1 MPSQK
6 FENLLNLA
14 LDTSMEEREKS
25 LELNVGYE
33 GEDNTWELIVKYH
46 GDLRAGMSSFFAL
59 PQGALLQI
67 EELIAGYAIM
77 TVPASMIDALAAV
90 EEIEY
95 IEKPKRLFFGV
106 LQGKIAS
113 CIAPGS
119 QLATALRGQGV
130 LVAVIDSGIAW
141 RNRDFCN
148 VDGSSRILYL
158 WDQTLQ
164 AEQVRERI
172 MESGLFSPEEGVIS
186 GEEPVSQEEGTVS
199 GEEAVAAEEENVS
212 EDGILPGDQKLEY
225 TPPEGFY
232 TGVEFNQAQ
241 INAALNAPS
250 ELEGNL
256 LVPSLDTSGHGTAV
270 AGIAAGNGAGSD
282 GVYAGVAP
290 ESELIIVK
298 LGTPRPDSFPRT
310 TELMRALTYVVRKSL
325 ELKRPVA
332 VNLSF
337 GNTYG
342 AHNGT
347 SLLERFIDN
356 VSEIGR
362 NVICVGS
369 GNEGASGGHTGG
381 SVGVTVGGASGS
393 AAGGAGGAVG
403 SVAGGAGGAAGSLA
417 GGAGGAGGI
426 SGGAAG
432 SLAGGTGGAG
442 GISGGAVGVG
452 SSPAAV
458 VELVI
463 GNYEAGMNVQ
473 LWKDYVDR
481 YRIRLISPTGES
493 FSVDTDRAG
502 RQTYFLEQ
510 TRILLY
516 NGEPA
521 PYLTSQEIYFDFLPL
536 ENRSYINSG
545 VWTFELEAVKTI
557 TGNYTFYLP
566 SETVRSEQTRF
577 LTPTPS
583 VTLTIPSTA
592 SKVIT
597 VGAYQSGLEAYADFS
612 GRGYLY
618 QDRLGGR
625 IEGSFIKPDLAAP
638 GVGILAPTRAGA
650 YEPVS
655 GTSFATPFVTG
666 AAALLMQWGIVD
678 GNDPYL
684 YGEKVKAYLR
694 KGAQPI
700 RGEREY
706 PNERVG
712 YGALCVGGSLHL

>member
-1 MPSQK
+1 MDSQK
-6 FENLLNLA
+6 FENILNLA
-14 LDTSMEEREKS
+14 LDTPVEERDRS
-25 LELNVGYE
+25 LELNIGYE
-33 GEDNTWELIVKYH
+33 EEDNTWELIVKYH
-46 GDLRAGMSSFFAL
+46 GSLRDGLSPFLAL
-59 PQGALLQI
+59 PQGRLLRI
-67 EELIAGYAIM
+67 EELIAGYAIL
-77 TVPASMIDALAAV
+77 TVPESFMESLAAV

-95 IEKPKRLFFGV
+95 IEKPKRLFFDV
-106 LQGKIAS
+106 LQGKIDS
-113 CIAPGS
+113 CIIPGS
-119 QLATALRGQGV
+119 PLTDSLRGRGV

-141 RNRDFCN
+141 RNRDFRN
-148 VDGSSRILYL
+148 ADGTTRILYL

-164 AEQVRERI
+164 AGQVWERI
-172 MESGLFSPEEGVIS
+172 SEGELLPEDRRETYAPPSGFV
-186 GEEPVSQEEGTVS
+186 
-199 GEEAVAAEEENVS
+199 
-212 EDGILPGDQKLEY
+212 
-225 TPPEGFY
+225 
-232 TGVEFNQAQ
+232 TGVEFSRAQ
-241 INAALNAPS
+241 INEALAASS
-250 ELEGNL
+250 ESDGTL
-256 LVPSLDTSGHGTAV
+256 LVPSVDTSGHGTAV

-290 ESELIIVK
+290 ESELLIVK
-298 LGTPRPDSFPRT
+298 LGTPGPNAFPRT

-325 ELKRPVA
+325 ELQRPLA

-362 NVICVGS
+362 SVICVGS

-381 SVGVTVGGASGS
+381 SVGVVSGS
-393 AAGGAGGAVG
+393 AAPGNGMQ
-403 SVAGGAGGAAGSLA
+403 
-417 GGAGGAGGI
+417 
-426 SGGAAG
+426 
-432 SLAGGTGGAG
+432 T
-442 GISGGAVGVG
+442 
-452 SSPAAV
+452 V
-458 VELVI
+458 VELVV
-463 GNYEAGMNVQ
+463 GNYEMGLNVQ

-481 YRIRLISPTGES
+481 YRVRLISPIGEE
-493 FSVDTDRAG
+493 FAVDTDRPG
-502 RQTYFLEQ
+502 KQTYLLEQ

-521 PYLTSQEIYFDFLPL
+521 PYLTSQEIYFDFLPNR
-536 ENRSYINSG
+536 NRSYINSG
-545 VWTFELEAVKTI
+545 VWTFVLEPIKTV

-566 SETVRSEQTRF
+566 SETVRSGQTRF
-577 LTPTPS
+577 VRPTPN

-597 VGAYQSGLEAYADFS
+597 VGAYRTGLEAYADFS

-625 IEGSFIKPDLAAP
+625 IEGSFIKPDLVAP
-638 GVGILAPTRAGA
+638 GVGVLAPTREGTYGA
-650 YEPVS
+650 VT

-666 AAALLMQWGIVD
+666 ASALLMQWGIVD

-694 KGAQPI
+694 KGAVPI
-700 RGEREY
+700 RGENEY

-712 YGALCVGGSLHL
+712 YGALCVASSLPF